1 MSAFAQTSS
10 GDLDI
15 STGNLVVSQDVA
27 QVTAWKLSNLFGF
40 ALGEWFMDKRL
51 GFPYLQFV
59 FVKNPNLNLLFK
71 LFGQVLR
78 MPKGISAVTS
88 IELDFITTTRQLNT
102 SFTATTVT
110 GQTVNGGLGTPFIV
124 QDQASP

>member
-110 GQTVNGGLGTPFIV
+110 GQTINGGLGTPFIV

>member
-1 MSAFAQTSS
+1 MSAFAQTSD

-15 STGNLVVSQDVA
+15 STGNLVVSNAVG

-40 ALGEWFMDKRL
+40 ALGEWFMDRRL

-78 MPKGISAVTS
+78 LPKGIAAVTS
-88 IELDFITTTRQLNT
+88 IELDFITNQRQLNT
-102 SFTATTVT
+102 SFTASTVT
-110 GQTVNGGLGTPFIV
+110 GQTINGGLGRPFIV
-124 QDQASP
+124 TDQATP